1 MYLHRP
7 AASRLS
13 DISRGPISSPRA
25 SWSVALRNFE
35 KAREV
40 LMGRWREI
48 KGGDILRL
56 MRCLPVLFTEDG
68 NSAVYRIMGSFL
80 LKKLQITFKALKL
93 LLLI

>member
-1 MYLHRP
+1 
-7 AASRLS
+7 
-13 DISRGPISSPRA
+13 
-25 SWSVALRNFE
+25 
-35 KAREV
+35 
-40 LMGRWREI
+40 MGRWREI